1 MAKPEPKIQ
10 AEQGKKQVDS
20 RSKSGTAIPPQHKE
34 PELKGAFASVMLLGA
49 FLVLTWVGAY
59 VLFISRG

>member
-1 MAKPEPKIQ
+1 M
-10 AEQGKKQVDS
+10 
-20 RSKSGTAIPPQHKE
+20 PPQHKE